1 MNFVQPIRDPEILED
16 IKSHLKDTNPR
27 NYILFLLGINTGL
40 RISDLLRLRVRDVLG
55 THLSLRERKTRKEK
69 RILITPE
76 LKRELKEY
84 VQGKQPH
91 EYLIQSRQGIN
102 RPIGRS
108 MAYKLLRQIADEFDL
123 DDIGCHTLR
132 KTFGYLF
139 YHQTN
144 KDIGML
150 MKFFNHTSEKVTLRY
165 IGIEQDTMDTA
176 LKRFKA

>member
-1 MNFVQPIRDPEILED
+1 M
-16 IKSHLKDTNPR
+16 
-27 NYILFLLGINTGL
+27 
-40 RISDLLRLRVRDVLG
+40 
-55 THLSLRERKTRKEK
+55 
-69 RILITPE
+69 ITPE
-76 LKRELKEY
+76 LKKALVHFVKD
-84 VQGKQPH
+84 KLPH
-91 EYLIQSRQGIN
+91 EYLIQSREGKN

-108 MAYKLLRQIADEFDL
+108 MAYKLIRQIADEFGL

-150 MKFFNHTSEKVTLRY
+150 MKFFNHSSEKVTLRY